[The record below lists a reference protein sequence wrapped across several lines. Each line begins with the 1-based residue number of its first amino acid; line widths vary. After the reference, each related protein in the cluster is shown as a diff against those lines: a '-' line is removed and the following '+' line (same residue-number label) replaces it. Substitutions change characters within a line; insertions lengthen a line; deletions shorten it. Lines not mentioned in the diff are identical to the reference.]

1 MTDTT
6 PMPVVTRH
14 RPALIGRFTVGLAG
28 LLAAGAL
35 VLGLALLVAM
45 VVLPAPGTGSFDATT
60 GPGWGVVAA
69 HLGVGVVG
77 GAAGQWARRGP
88 WTGRVAVAV
97 VVVVAVL
104 VVLALSWWR

>member
-6 PMPVVTRH
+6 PMPVIAPA

-28 LLAAGAL
+28 LLAAGTL

-45 VVLPAPGTGSFDATT
+45 LVLPAPGTGAYGGTT
-60 GPGWGVVAA
+60 GPGWGPVAA
-69 HLGVGVVG
+69 HLAVGVVG
-77 GAAGQWARRGP
+77 EVAGAVAGRGP
-88 WTGRVAVAV
+88 WAARVTVAA

-104 VVLALSWWR
+104 VVLALCWWR